1 MGRFQL
7 FFVLAFASSLEYL
20 QSALLNVFRLTLN
33 AMGVEFLSCVLV
45 EQYSVLF
52 FPFPFAYV

>member
-1 MGRFQL
+1 MGGFQL

-33 AMGVEFLSCVLV
+33 AMEVEFLSLLV

-52 FPFPFAYV
+52 FPFPSAYV